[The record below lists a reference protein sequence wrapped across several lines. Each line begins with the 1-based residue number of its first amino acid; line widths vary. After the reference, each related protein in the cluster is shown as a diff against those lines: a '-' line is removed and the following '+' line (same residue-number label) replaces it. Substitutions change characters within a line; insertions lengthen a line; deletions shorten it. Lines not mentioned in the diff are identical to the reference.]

1 MLVGVGLGPG
11 NPELMTLKAV
21 KTLKESYKV
30 FAAGTLA
37 ASIVEP
43 YVKCEVL
50 HFPMTKDEDSLNE
63 SWVKNAEI
71 IVKDAKDRLVS
82 FACLGDPNFFST
94 FNKVRAIIEI
104 KYPEIEISTV
114 PGVSSITA
122 FASKA
127 NVMINESFEV
137 IDGSPILSKIVL
149 KVREPKKLAEVLER
163 EGYCGF
169 ILVERIGMEGERVIM
184 NKMPPKS
191 NYLSILYA
199 TKSGVKDMVGLING
213 EKF

>member
-11 NPELMTLKAV
+11 DPELITLKAV

-37 ASIVEP
+37 ATMVES

-50 HFPMTKDEDSLNE
+50 NFPMTKDEDSLNE
-63 SWVKNAEI
+63 SWLENAEI
-71 IVKDAKDRLVS
+71 IGKDAKDHLVS

-104 KYPEIEISTV
+104 KYPGIEISTV
-114 PGVSSITA
+114 PGVSAITA

-149 KVREPKKLAEVLER
+149 KVREPKKLAEALKR
-163 EGYCGF
+163 EGYGGF
-169 ILVERIGMEGERVIM
+169 ILVERIGMEGERVVI
-184 NKMPPKS
+184 NKMPSKS

-199 TKSGVKDMVGLING
+199 TKSMVKDGAAD
-213 EKF
+213 